1 MFVAAIGSDQ
11 TAEASS
17 TKLYFNPSTG
27 TLNATI
33 FNTLSDEN
41 TKENIQT
48 LEDAIFKVMQMR
60 GVSFQWKDNKNKS
73 IGVIAQEVQKIIP
86 EIVNTNENGTMS
98 ISYDSIIG
106 LLIEAIKEQQG
117 LIIAMDKKINILLNN
132 TDSLGGKE

>member
-1 MFVAAIGSDQ
+1 
-11 TAEASS
+11 
-17 TKLYFNPSTG
+17 
-27 TLNATI
+27 
-33 FNTLSDEN
+33 
-41 TKENIQT
+41 
-48 LEDAIFKVMQMR
+48 MR